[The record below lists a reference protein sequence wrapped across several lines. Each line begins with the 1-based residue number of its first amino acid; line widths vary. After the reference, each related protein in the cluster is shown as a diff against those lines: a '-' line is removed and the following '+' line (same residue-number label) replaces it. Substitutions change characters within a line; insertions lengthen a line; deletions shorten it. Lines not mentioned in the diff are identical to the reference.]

1 MDNAGKKPVWSVQ
14 PPKGMLKGDYYRIEE
29 RFPPYYPGVEGSFP
43 PIRVTWALWRR

>member
-29 RFPPYYPGVEGSFP
+29 RSP